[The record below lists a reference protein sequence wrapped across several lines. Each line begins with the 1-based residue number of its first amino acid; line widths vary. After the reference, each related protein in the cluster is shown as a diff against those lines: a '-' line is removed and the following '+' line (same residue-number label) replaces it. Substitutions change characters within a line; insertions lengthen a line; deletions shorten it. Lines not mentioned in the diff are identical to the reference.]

1 MSKAS
6 SRPTSGSSLSSRRR
20 VSIFPLG
27 HLERLARV
35 RFLTLP
41 FSRQPSR
48 ARMNRSGNPPWRPG
62 NSSFPAR
69 EDEAIQWKNDDER

>member
-6 SRPTSGSSLSSRRR
+6 SRPTIGSSLSSRRR
-20 VSIFPLG
+20 ESIFPLG

-48 ARMNRSGNPPWRPG
+48 RRMAGGEFRLGTVSMYMAT
-62 NSSFPAR
+62 SVADLSM
-69 EDEAIQWKNDDER
+69 